1 MASAMAGTTSTPDAE
16 LALRRQLSRLQRQL
30 ADAQRELAN
39 KEDELSAEFEKR
51 SEMSAGQGELEAEL
65 RKVKGNLE
73 DLAAYRARTT
83 TIEQRLTERDAYV
96 EELRTELERERG
108 QQASALGRA
117 DEVSVELTALRT
129 KVAAERGQLEKDHA
143 EQIHAIETQKRTA
156 LEEADKAFEATVSR
170 MREGQEEELA
180 HLRESHERQLQA
192 LRGELEPKALEA
204 GALAEER
211 ERLAHEVEALR
222 AEKDR
227 EGLELEEAHRRELS
241 SITAAHTDDQN
252 ALIRAHQV
260 ELSRVS
266 AERDSKAAAATD
278 ATRSAE
284 QRESLWEQ
292 TVAGLREA
300 QKKLQIELADGR
312 EKLAQLEADRSAIEA
327 RMAMASRAAESL
339 MEENRGLRERIEA
352 SAAELKRDSLDRERF
367 VAYLEEGLA
376 MLGALAP
383 RGEEP
388 EITVEDGDKT

>member
-1 MASAMAGTTSTPDAE
+1 MAGTTSTPDAE

-39 KEDELSAEFEKR
+39 KEDELSAEVEKR
-51 SEMSAGQGELEAEL
+51 AAVSAGQNELEVEL
-65 RKVKGNLE
+65 RQTKANLE
-73 DLAAYRARTT
+73 DLAAYRARTQ
-83 TIEQRLTERDAYV
+83 TIEHRLSERDAYV
-96 EELRTELERERG
+96 EELRAELERERA
-108 QQASALGRA
+108 QQATALGRA
-117 DEVSVELTALRT
+117 DEVSAELTALRT
-129 KVAAERGQLEKDHA
+129 KLAAERTQLEKEHA
-143 EQIHAIETQKRTA
+143 EQLGAIETQKRTA
-156 LEEADKAFEATVSR
+156 LEEADKAFEATVTR

-180 HLRESHERQLQA
+180 HLRESYERQLQA

-227 EGLELEEAHRRELS
+227 EGKEQEDAHRREIASL
-241 SITAAHTDDQN
+241 TATHTDDQN

-266 AERDSKAAAATD
+266 AERDAKAAAAAD
-278 ATRSAE
+278 ATRNAE
-284 QRESLWEQ
+284 QREALWEQ
-292 TVAGLREA
+292 TVAALRDA
-300 QKKLQIELADGR
+300 QKKLQMELTDDK
-312 EKLAQLEADRSAIEA
+312 EKLAQVEADRAALEA

-339 MEENRGLRERIEA
+339 VEENRGLRERVDA
-352 SAAELKRDSLDRERF
+352 TTAELKRGALDRQRF

-388 EITVEDGDKT
+388 EITVEEEKK